1 MSYFI
6 CKKRG
11 YMTLPKA
18 SRREQFKSLKEAFLS
33 LLTPVIIIGG
43 IFSGKFTPT
52 EAAAVSSL
60 YALFLGTVV
69 YNTLTL
75 QGFIEILKETVNTTA
90 VVALMVMGVTVFGWI
105 VAREQLPQMLADY
118 FLTISDNP
126 LVLLLLINLL
136 LLFLGTFIESL
147 ALLLLLVPFLVP
159 VASAVGID
167 PVHFGVMAILNL
179 MIGILTPPMG
189 MALYVVSRVG
199 DIPFHTLTR
208 GVLPLLVPLFI
219 VLALVAVFPQ
229 FTLLLPEL
237 FLGYGQ

>member
-1 MSYFI
+1 MPNTMMTLPVPNGGIVHYRPLVPPSVPLVIYGVVSNTSIGALFLAGAVPGILCCIALMIMSYYI

-11 YMTLPKA
+11 YMTLPRA
-18 SRREQFKSLKEAFLS
+18 SRREQLISFKEAFLS

-52 EAAAVSSL
+52 EAAVVSSL

-69 YNTLTL
+69 YKQLTFT
-75 QGFIEILKETVNTTA
+75 GFIEVLKETVNTTA

-159 VASAVGID
+159 VAAAVGID
-167 PVHFGVMAILNL
+167 
-179 MIGILTPPMG
+179 
-189 MALYVVSRVG
+189 R
-199 DIPFHTLTR
+199 
-208 GVLPLLVPLFI
+208 
-219 VLALVAVFPQ
+219 
-229 FTLLLPEL
+229 FTLA
-237 FLGYGQ
+237 